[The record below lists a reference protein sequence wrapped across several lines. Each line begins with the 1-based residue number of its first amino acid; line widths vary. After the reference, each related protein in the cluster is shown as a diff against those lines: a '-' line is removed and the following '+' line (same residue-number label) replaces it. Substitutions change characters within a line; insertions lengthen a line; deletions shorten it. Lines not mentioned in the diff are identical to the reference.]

1 MAAGSWALFPP
12 MGGASAGLTRPK
24 TPCFRRSR
32 AGEGA
37 ARPAGPRGRVRRRDP
52 EPAVGGRGLPD
63 RRGENRH
70 FRKRR
75 SRGRKLRKLRPAGA
89 DRALDPAGRVCW
101 ADRRGKDVQGR
112 GERAR
117 GLSPRAS
124 SHGPGRFPISIRRA
138 DRPLASAPAI
148 QTRTGRDEGFRTTM
162 RPRGKGLGTRPQA
175 PHPAAGRAGRS
186 GSGWREAAGRAE
198 PQERGPDR
206 EAPGPDRD
214 QIVKDRGE
222 MDPGSSGLS
231 PNGLRRR
238 KRTVSRP
245 KRAGKPA
252 LPQCKT

>member
-1 MAAGSWALFPP
+1 
-12 MGGASAGLTRPK
+12 GGASAGLNRPK

-37 ARPAGPRGRVRRRDP
+37 ARPAGARGRVRRRDP
-52 EPAVGGRGLPD
+52 EPALQGGRGLPC
-63 RRGENRH
+63 RRGESRH
-70 FRKRR
+70 FRRRR
-75 SRGRKLRKLRPAGA
+75 SRGRKLRKLRPGGA

-101 ADRRGKDVQGR
+101 ADRREKDVQGR

-117 GLSPRAS
+117 GLSPRVS
-124 SHGPGRFPISIRRA
+124 ILGPGRIPISIRRA

-148 QTRTGRDEGFRTTM
+148 QTRTGRDGGPRATM
-162 RPRGKGLGTRPQA
+162 RPRGRGLGPRPRA
-175 PHPAAGRAGRS
+175 PHPAAGRAGRA
-186 GSGWREAAGRAE
+186 GSGWREAAGRAK

-206 EAPGPDRD
+206 EASGPDRD

-245 KRAGKPA
+245 RRAGKLA
-252 LPQCKT
+252 LPQCET